1 MRKLYDLLSADGID
15 VKKEHPLA
23 PHSSFRVGG
32 NARLAAFP
40 KSLSE
45 LICVLRHARAT
56 AVRFSVFGNAS
67 NVVFPDGGFD
77 GLVVFTGACRNVE
90 IQDKTI
96 ISSCGA
102 SMTRVAS
109 LACEN
114 GLSGA
119 EFMHGIPGTV
129 GGGVYMNAGAFEGCI
144 AQICTQTTYW
154 NKTTGEISTFEGDA
168 HNFGTRTSVYAQN
181 DDYVLLEARFVLK
194 EDDKT
199 AIRARMDDFMA
210 RRKSSQPLEYPS
222 AGSVFK
228 RPVGHFAGKLIQ
240 DCGLKGYTI
249 GGAQVSK
256 KHAGFIINIGGATAD
271 DIDRLAEYVKNTV
284 YAQTGVLLER
294 EIQFVKES

>member
-114 GLSGA
+114 GLGGA

-129 GGGVYMNAGAFEGCI
+129 GGGVYMNAGAL
-144 AQICTQTTYW
+144 
-154 NKTTGEISTFEGDA
+154 
-168 HNFGTRTSVYAQN
+168 RRSV
-181 DDYVLLEARFVLK
+181 
-194 EDDKT
+194 
-199 AIRARMDDFMA
+199 
-210 RRKSSQPLEYPS
+210 P
-222 AGSVFK
+222 K
-228 RPVGHFAGKLIQ
+228 RPIGIRRPVRFQPSRAMRIILAHVQVFTRKTMITF
-240 DCGLKGYTI
+240 CWRHGL
-249 GGAQVSK
+249 
-256 KHAGFIINIGGATAD
+256 F
-271 DIDRLAEYVKNTV
+271 
-284 YAQTGVLLER
+284 
-294 EIQFVKES
+294 